1 MRFTL
6 WPGSIVARL
15 RSWLRAATHRRA
27 LESEMD
33 SELCT
38 HFELLTADLIRAG
51 HTPQQAAR
59 RAHIEIGAPLMHKEN
74 MRASLGLRWLDEL
87 ADDLRYASR
96 LLRKSPGFTL
106 IAAASLALAI
116 GANTAIFSVAK
127 QVLYERLNVPHAAN
141 LRLLSWTG
149 TERGVA
155 VHHVWGDYDSLPGGI
170 ATSTSFS
177 YPAFRALQ
185 SGNADAIRSATS
197 ELSESM
203 QKVGQAVYGAQGAGE
218 PGANGA
224 SEEGDAGQA
233 EEGTVEGEFRE
244 V

>member
-116 GANTAIFSVAK
+116 GANAAIFSVAK

-185 SGNADAIRSATS
+185 SGNGVLDDLFAFKET
-197 ELSESM
+197 
-203 QKVGQAVYGAQGAGE
+203 
-218 PGANGA
+218 
-224 SEEGDAGQA
+224 
-233 EEGTVEGEFRE
+233 
-244 V
+244 